1 VLIILLIFFL
11 TFSHPT
17 FATNPTVQI
26 TDFSSDSSP
35 EWVEL
40 FNNTNEN
47 IYLDG
52 WSLRD
57 YTDNSKN
64 KDSLL
69 LNGCIAPG
77 SYQAFYEDSS
87 WLNSSVSTTIKPNF
101 DIIYLY
107 EKGILIDSLPYTEGR
122 NNSSPKNTNT
132 CLLPTPTPDP
142 TVINPTS
149 GISLTEFMPYSSIEW
164 VEIYNQN
171 DFKVKLVG
179 WQVGD
184 NSSVTK
190 NIPELIIDA
199 KSFNTF
205 DFSTFLNNNDADK
218 VVLYDNNKKI
228 ISSYEYHGGAYDL
241 EMSWSLINNSWCRAE
256 ITKGQTNDDNCFTP
270 PTTPTP
276 TSTPIP
282 TLTLTLTPT
291 PTLTPISSIT
301 LTPTSEEITN
311 NPTPVSESM
320 VLGETT
326 TGSDIKNNFLP
337 LILIIGGGILLLSPL
352 IITKIKK

>member
-1 VLIILLIFFL
+1 MLIILLIFFL
-11 TFSHPT
+11 IFNSPVLASSTIT
-17 FATNPTVQI
+17 I

-40 FNNTNEN
+40 FNNTNEP

-57 YTDNSKN
+57 YTDNSNN

-69 LNGCIAPG
+69 LSGCIAPN

-107 EKGILIDSLPYTEGR
+107 EKGTLIDSLPYTEGR
-122 NNSSPKNTNT
+122 NNPSPKKTNT
-132 CLLPTPTPDP
+132 CTLPTPTLDP
-142 TVINPTS
+142 TIINPTS

-164 VEIYNQN
+164 IEIYNQN

-179 WQVGD
+179 WQIGD

-190 NIPELIIDA
+190 NIPDLTINA
-199 KSFNTF
+199 KSFGTF
-205 DFSTFLNNNDADK
+205 DFSVFLNNNDADK
-218 VVLYDNNKKI
+218 VVLYDNNKKV
-228 ISSYEYHGGAYDL
+228 ISSYEYHGGAYEL
-241 EMSWSLINNSWCRAE
+241 ERSWSLINNSWCKAD
-256 ITKGQTNDDNCFTP
+256 ITKGQSNDDSCFTP
-270 PTTPTP
+270 TPTATKTPIPTVTLTPTPTP
-276 TSTPIP
+276 TSTPSA
-282 TLTLTLTPT
+282 TLTPVMDEISFTPT
-291 PTLTPISSIT
+291 PT
-301 LTPTSEEITN
+301 
-311 NPTPVSESM
+311 PTPESM

-326 TGSDIKNNFLP
+326 TIESDTKKNFLP
-337 LILIIGGGILLLSPL
+337 LILIIGGGALLLSPL
-352 IITKIKK
+352 IITKIKKQ